1 MKKYTQGLVLAT
13 AVFGVSAALAQN
25 NTPWTTTGN
34 IGIGTTSP
42 QTNLH
47 LRSTDAYSPQLLL
60 DNAGGAG
67 AGYLIF
73 QKTKSSQAALAP
85 GDGLGTILST
95 AFANGAFQQS
105 SYLTFSVDA
114 PTSGSNV
121 FGALT
126 FVSRNADGS
135 ASEKFRVSSSG
146 NVGLGTAAPDAK
158 LVIAGN
164 SDAATYWTDA
174 QLHIAGASDPR
185 MQLDLGYD
193 TIANVG
199 VIQAGQ
205 AGVGFKNLGLN
216 PSGGNV
222 GIGTT
227 SPYTVLD
234 VRATG
239 GSDPFRVRG
248 SAHNA
253 SVELNSGQGFYLST
267 VEDADAGGTTRDS
280 VALCLRGKY
289 WTGSSSVSAISSIQ
303 NFVVG
308 NNRYFLAFRTA
319 NTSQMVIDQTGN
331 VGIGTT
337 NPTQKLSVNGTIRAK
352 EVVVETSGWSD
363 YVFADNYVLQPLSE
377 VETQIKQN
385 KHLPGIPSAQQ
396 VAESGVGLGE
406 MQAKLLAKI
415 EELTLHQIEQDKR
428 IRALEA
434 ENAKLR
440 RE

>member
-1 MKKYTQGLVLAT
+1 MKKCVLHLVLAT
-13 AVFGVSAALAQN
+13 TVLGVALASAQN

-42 QTNLH
+42 QSNLH
-47 LRSTDAYSPQLLL
+47 IRSTDAYSPQLLL

-73 QKTKSSQAALAP
+73 QKTKLSQAVLAP

-95 AFANGAFQQS
+95 AFANGSFQQS
-105 SYLTFSVDA
+105 SYLAFSVDA

-135 ASEKFRVSSSG
+135 ASEKLRVSSTG
-146 NVGLGTAAPDAK
+146 NLGVGTTSPSFK
-158 LVIAGN
+158 LDVVQNGYNAIRAIGN
-164 SDAATYWTDA
+164 SANSVGIYVSNTAPGGRQWGLIASGGGPAPVGTFSIWDDAA
-174 QLHIAGASDPR
+174 QASRFNIDS
-185 MQLDLGYD
+185 
-193 TIANVG
+193 T
-199 VIQAGQ
+199 
-205 AGVGFKNLGLN
+205 
-216 PSGGNV
+216 GNV
-222 GIGTT
+222 GIGTSATNAKVDIHGASLQNTYSIAT
-227 SPYTVLD
+227 SSPEDLRVLSAD
-234 VRATG
+234 NRSLDGGVITIG
-239 GSDPFRVRG
+239 GSWGPTAYIKTAAYNGAAGAIVIGNRR
-248 SAHNA
+248 NP
-253 SVELNSGQGFYLST
+253 
-267 VEDADAGGTTRDS
+267 ADTTMQPGILLD
-280 VALCLRGKY
+280 
-289 WTGSSSVSAISSIQ
+289 
-303 NFVVG
+303 
-308 NNRYFLAFRTA
+308 
-319 NTSQMVIDQTGN
+319 TSGN

-396 VAESGVGLGE
+396 VAENGIGLGE

-440 RE
+440 KE